1 MLDRKITIAIDGPA
15 GAGKSTIAKKVA
27 EILSI
32 EYIDTGAMYRA
43 ITLKVLNEGLDPKS
57 VEDVK
62 SVLERTSIDFR
73 NNHIYLDNKNVDKEI
88 RENRISK
95 NVSYIAKIKE
105 VREAM
110 VKIQQSIAKTKSVI
124 MDGRDIGTV
133 VLPNADYKFFVVASV
148 EERARR
154 RYKELLE
161 KGEKDISYEE
171 IKSEIEMR
179 DKIDSTREIS
189 PLVKSEDAYLLDTT
203 GKTVDECVE
212 EIISIIKG
220 DN

>member
-1 MLDRKITIAIDGPA
+1 MLNKKISIAIDGPA
-15 GAGKSTIAKKVA
+15 GAGKSTIAKKLA

-57 VEDVK
+57 EEDVK
-62 SVLERTSIDFR
+62 AVLERTTIDFR

-88 RENRISK
+88 RENRVSK

-105 VREAM
+105 VREAL
-110 VKIQQSIAKTKSVI
+110 VRIQQNLARTKSVI

-133 VLPNADYKFFVVASV
+133 VLPNADYKFFIVASV

-161 KGEKDISYEE
+161 KGEKNISYEE
-171 IKSEIEMR
+171 IKREIEMR
-179 DKIDSTREIS
+179 DKIDSTRDVS

-212 EIISIIKG
+212 EILSIIKG
-220 DN
+220 DS